1 MEGETDDGATGRTI
15 RVLVV
20 DDHELVADSLVRVL
34 SLEDDL
40 VTVGVAPTLA
50 RARQLVA
57 LERPDVVLLDQEL
70 PDGHGVD
77 AIGDLLAA
85 HPEVQVVMLTASTSE
100 NVLATAMAAG
110 AAGFVSKTS
119 GLGELV
125 NAVRAASRGD
135 AVISPE
141 LLGRLLTRMRRE
153 PARLGRD
160 LTDRESEILGLLAR
174 GLTNA
179 AIADRL
185 VVSVHTVRNHVSNLS
200 AKLGAHSKLE
210 ALAIA
215 MREDLIPPPP
225 A

>member
-1 MEGETDDGATGRTI
+1 
-15 RVLVV
+15 
-20 DDHELVADSLVRVL
+20 
-34 SLEDDL
+34 
-40 VTVGVAPTLA
+40 
-50 RARQLVA
+50 
-57 LERPDVVLLDQEL
+57 
-70 PDGHGVD
+70 
-77 AIGDLLAA
+77 
-85 HPEVQVVMLTASTSE
+85 MLTASTSE

-215 MREDLIPPPP
+215 MREDLIPPPARLIGQSSAKP
-225 A
+225 GRDSSRIARNGASASSWLSSPMPPSQVRWMSRYDGGRFSLVAMVNDGSRGLLIRSNWVRIHSREKRNRSTRVGSAKGAR